1 MKNTFLVTGSSGFVG
16 FHLSNILLSKGFKVI
31 GIDALTHY
39 YDKNLKL
46 ARNALL
52 KKNKNYIFYEE
63 NLKNK
68 NKIQQVF
75 QKHNIDIVIHLAAQ
89 AGVRYSITNPD
100 EYINSNIIGTFN
112 LLEIIKNLGL
122 KHFLLASTS
131 SVYGA
136 NQKMPFEE
144 NDIADHQISTYA
156 STKKSMELISHTYS
170 HIYKIQLQFLGFLQ
184 CMDLGAG
191 LTWHFLN
198 SPKILYKEKRL
209 KFIIMVICL
218 EVLRI

>member
-1 MKNTFLVTGSSGFVG
+1 MKNTFLLTGSSGFVG

-31 GIDALTHY
+31 GVDALTHY

-68 NKIQQVF
+68 NQVQEVF
-75 QKHNIDIVIHLAAQ
+75 QKHNINIVIHLAAQ

-144 NDIADHQISTYA
+144 KDKADHQISTCLN
-156 STKKSMELISHTYS
+156 KKIYGNNFSYLFSH
-170 HIYKIQLQFLGFLQ
+170 L
-184 CMDLGAG
+184 
-191 LTWHFLN
+191 
-198 SPKILYKEKRL
+198 
-209 KFIIMVICL
+209 
-218 EVLRI
+218 